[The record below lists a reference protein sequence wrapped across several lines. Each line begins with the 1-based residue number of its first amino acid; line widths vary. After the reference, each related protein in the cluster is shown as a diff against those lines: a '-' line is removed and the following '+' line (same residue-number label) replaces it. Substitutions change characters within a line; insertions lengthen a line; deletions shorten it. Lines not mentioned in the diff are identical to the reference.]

1 MRTLQT
7 IIAATA
13 GIIMFQVGPTWA
25 CFIHAMGQD
34 GMKVTY
40 PGSLSVAVALN
51 QAQDDGMLDALP
63 TNSDARLGKL
73 LVMSWAIQSRFKNMP
88 PRDSRDSRGAPVSV
102 LLTQSGAWFRFD
114 GAESTIE
121 YHVDA
126 PEQGADVILLPDT
139 ALAALMDG
147 QLSAKQLEEAGLI
160 RVVSETPDQVLTQ
173 FMDLASSLAE
183 KQTH

>member
-13 GIIMFQVGPTWA
+13 GIMMFQAGPTWA

-51 QAQDDGMLDALP
+51 QAQDDGILDALP
-63 TNSDARLGKL
+63 TNSDARRGNL
-73 LVMSWAIQSRFKNMP
+73 LVMSWAIQSRFKNML
-88 PRDSRDSRGAPVSV
+88 PRDSSGAPVSV

-114 GAESTIE
+114 GAESAIE

-139 ALAALMDG
+139 ALAALMNG

-160 RVVSETPDQVLTQ
+160 RVVSETPDQVLTR
-173 FMDLASSLAE
+173 FMDLITSLE
-183 KQTH
+183 KKQTH

>member
-25 CFIHAMGQD
+25 CFIHALGQD

-63 TNSDARLGKL
+63 TNPDARLGKL

-88 PRDSRDSRGAPVSV
+88 PRDFSGAPVSV

-173 FMDLASSLAE
+173 FMDLITNLE
-183 KQTH
+183 KKQTH